1 MKSYPKYKPSSVDW
15 IGDIPEHWE
24 LKTLRRITKEHRQG
38 FYTSEDYIDQGVKL
52 VRITDLHSDGSI
64 DYSEMPFVKIT
75 SEHEKLYRIEEGD
88 FLFPRTGTIGSLGFV
103 KSPERAVFA
112 SYLIRFRF
120 DASIILN
127 RYLYYYFLSKA
138 FLEGVFSDLH
148 GGVNQNIHA
157 ENIKNQFIAHPIDE
171 QQQIVDFLDYKTGQC
186 DRFISNRQKQIELL
200 NEQKATIINK
210 AVTKGINPNAKMKP
224 SGIDWI
230 GDIPEHWEVKKIKR
244 IHQTASGGTPNTTNP
259 NYYGGNIPWL
269 RTLDLN
275 NGKIDQCEIYITDLG
290 LLDSSAKLIPQNS
303 ILIAMYGG
311 SGTIGK
317 SGLLNF
323 KAAINQAICAILP
336 NKKTLPDFL
345 YYFVLFY
352 RPFWMIGAS
361 GARKDPNISQ
371 DEIKNTDFV
380 FPPLN
385 EQKQIVDF
393 IEKETLKIETLISKY
408 QKQIDLMQEY
418 RTALISQAVTG
429 KIDVREWKPQ
439 TK

>member
-1 MKSYPKYKPSSVDW
+1 
-15 IGDIPEHWE
+15 
-24 LKTLRRITKEHRQG
+24 
-38 FYTSEDYIDQGVKL
+38 
-52 VRITDLHSDGSI
+52 
-64 DYSEMPFVKIT
+64 
-75 SEHEKLYRIEEGD
+75 
-88 FLFPRTGTIGSLGFV
+88 
-103 KSPERAVFA
+103 
-112 SYLIRFRF
+112 
-120 DASIILN
+120 
-127 RYLYYYFLSKA
+127 
-138 FLEGVFSDLH
+138 
-148 GGVNQNIHA
+148 
-157 ENIKNQFIAHPIDE
+157 
-171 QQQIVDFLDYKTGQC
+171 
-186 DRFISNRQKQIELL
+186 
-200 NEQKATIINK
+200 
-210 AVTKGINPNAKMKP
+210 MKP

-259 NYYGGNIPWL
+259 NYYGGNIPWI

-275 NGKIDQCEIYITDLG
+275 NGKIDQCEIYITALG

-393 IEKETLKIETLISKY
+393 IEKETSKIETLISKY
-408 QKQIDLMQEY
+408 QKQIELMQEY

-429 KIDVREWKPQ
+429 KIDVRDWKPQ